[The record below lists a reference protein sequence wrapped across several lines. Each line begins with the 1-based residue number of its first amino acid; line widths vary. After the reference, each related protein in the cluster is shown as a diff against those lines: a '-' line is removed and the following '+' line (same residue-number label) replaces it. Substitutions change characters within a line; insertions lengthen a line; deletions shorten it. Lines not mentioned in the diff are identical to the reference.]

1 MTKRELSQYR
11 SIAAEIVEN
20 EERIREST
28 LRDSVRGS
36 CSEFP
41 YTERTV
47 SIEGLEE
54 SGDNSRL
61 LKRQDKLKRQKRRI
75 EDFIDDIPDSET
87 RRIFRYR
94 YIVGKRRQSWQKIAV
109 KIGGWNTA
117 DGVRKRHNRY
127 LEKVVDKKK
136 EM

>member
-1 MTKRELSQYR
+1 MTKAELSQYR

-36 CSEFP
+36 SSEFP
-41 YTERTV
+41 YTSHTV
-47 SIEGLEE
+47 SIEGTD
-54 SGDNSRL
+54 SSDDNSRL
-61 LKRQDKLKRQKRRI
+61 MKRQDKLKRQKRRI
-75 EDFIDDIPDSET
+75 EDFIDNIPDSET

-94 YIVGKRRQSWQKIAV
+94 YIVGKRRWSWQKIAV
-109 KIGGWNTA
+109 EIGGGNTS
-117 DGVRKRHNRY
+117 DGVRMIHNRY

>member
-1 MTKRELSQYR
+1 MTKAELSQYR
-11 SIAAEIVEN
+11 SISAEIWEN

-41 YTERTV
+41 YNLHTV
-47 SIEGLEE
+47 SIEGLDC
-54 SGDNSRL
+54 SGDNTRL
-61 LKRQDKLKRQKRRI
+61 LKRQEKLKRQKRRI

-94 YIVGKRRQSWQKIAV
+94 YISGKRRWSWQRIAV
-109 KIGGWNTA
+109 KIGGGNTA
-117 DGVRKRHNRY
+117 DGVRMIHNRY
-127 LEKVVDKKK
+127 LEKVTKF
-136 EM
+136 

>member
-1 MTKRELSQYR
+1 MTKAELSQYR

-36 CSEFP
+36 SSEFP
-41 YTERTV
+41 YTSHTV
-47 SIEGLEE
+47 SVEGLEG

-61 LKRQDKLKRQKRRI
+61 LKRQGKLKRQKRRI
-75 EDFIDDIPDSET
+75 EDFIDNIPDSET

-94 YIVGKRRQSWQKIAV
+94 YIAGKRRWSWQKIAV
-109 KIGGWNTA
+109 KIGGGNTA
-117 DGVRKRHNRY
+117 DGVRMIHNRY
-127 LEKVVDKKK
+127 LGKVVDKKK